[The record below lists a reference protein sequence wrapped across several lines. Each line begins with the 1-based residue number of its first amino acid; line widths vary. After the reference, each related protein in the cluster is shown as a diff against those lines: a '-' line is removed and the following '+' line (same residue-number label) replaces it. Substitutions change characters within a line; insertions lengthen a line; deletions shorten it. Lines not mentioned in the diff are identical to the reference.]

1 MAVICFLW
9 KFCKKS
15 LYKGVLYLQLN
26 KNDISL
32 LPYPNSYKNQI
43 IEIAPKGVKGDDAYN
58 NFFKKDT
65 TKTTFMLSKS
75 FIEKKLKNK

>member
-1 MAVICFLW
+1 MVQEAI
-9 KFCKKS
+9 
-15 LYKGVLYLQLN
+15 N

-75 FIEKKLKNK
+75 FLEKKLKNK